1 LNAIRATL
9 SDNKGLWIL
18 KNRDYAH
25 SEKKLNY
32 LCTETNY
39 VKSSIIDRTFVY
51 ENQRW
56 IIDFKFSAPAK
67 DESITSFI
75 KQQLERYSKQLEHY
89 IDLFAKIERK
99 NPRAALYF
107 PLIARFAEYDKF
119 APVKTLKIK

>member
-1 LNAIRATL
+1 MKTY
-9 SDNKGLWIL
+9 KL
-18 KNRDYAH
+18 KL
-25 SEKKLNY
+25 KKLNY

-39 VKSSIIDRTFVY
+39 VKSSIIDRTFLY
-51 ENQRW
+51 KKHRW
-56 IIDFKFSAPAK
+56 IIDYKFSAPAK
-67 DESITSFI
+67 DESITNI
-75 KQQLERYSKQLEHY
+75 INEQLNRHAKQLEHY